1 MVDRGPGE
9 YGKAFGGLADIG
21 YTTEYMQQFLNNRYV
36 RLTALTVGIGVL
48 FYIIIWLIVWIIGLK
63 DFSPFLIFLLSA
75 LGAGL
80 VVYKFLSRRVY

>member
-1 MVDRGPGE
+1 MAIRE
-9 YGKAFGGLADIG
+9 S
-21 YTTEYMQQFLNNRYV
+21 
-36 RLTALTVGIGVL
+36 
-48 FYIIIWLIVWIIGLK
+48 IWLLIIGLK